1 MSEIHIGFFY
11 LKVHVNS
18 CAFFESM
25 LELFLPVNWHDHNNS
40 DITRI
45 RTFKIEYVYSPWSK
59 YPTERPLLITSGL
72 YPVLS
77 EVENLIF
84 KNFYCTKRFAE
95 KFQGESLERFF
106 TYDSI

>member
-1 MSEIHIGFFY
+1 
-11 LKVHVNS
+11 
-18 CAFFESM
+18 M
-25 LELFLPVNWHDHNNS
+25 LELFLPFIWHDHNNS

-45 RTFKIEYVYSPWSK
+45 RTFKIEYAYSPWSK

-84 KNFYCTKRFAE
+84 QNFYCTKRFAV
-95 KFQGESLERFF
+95 KFQGESLEPM
-106 TYDSI
+106 TPSSG